1 MQSISNS
8 TYKEIISVLNRI
20 VKNTCYP
27 VKAKDAETIRRA
39 KVLLKKINKNE
50 KVLLVGIIGSKH
62 ESHTGLQQ

>member
-27 VKAKDAETIRRA
+27 AKAKDAETIRRA

-50 KVLLVGIIGSKH
+50 QSIISGNH
-62 ESHTGLQQ
+62 RQ